1 MKRSDEEGQLMIL
14 TVGLALVVFAV
25 AGLAVDGTR
34 VFLMKRSL
42 QNVADGAAVSAAASI
57 DTRAYYASG
66 GSRVVLDRAR
76 AARMALE
83 MIASR
88 GASVTAAVT
97 DEEDVVT
104 VTVRAEVRTT
114 LLRLVSI
121 ETIPVAATSSATAFP
136 QVVPIVP

>member
-1 MKRSDEEGQLMIL
+1 MIL

-42 QNVADGAAVSAAASI
+42 QNVADGAAVSGAASI
-57 DTRAYYASG
+57 DTSAYYASG

-76 AARMALE
+76 VGRMASE
-83 MIASR
+83 VIASR
-88 GASVTAAVT
+88 GIPVTAAFT
-97 DEEDVVT
+97 DEDDVVT